1 MNVEGYERREIAAA
15 MRGSVL
21 KSGLTQTDF
30 ALHLG
35 TSATRLS
42 TYLTGTTIPSAAIY
56 LRALRLGAAFEHA
69 REHGLMTPDTAAD
82 HVNRALARRDEVFAL
97 QVILQAR
104 DDFRAAARESDGVWR
119 LWERRARQIN
129 DVRFDTLFRAI
140 IARASGLDVPAWAAD
155 ARLDGEWFFPDPFG
169 DADTDTIRAQT
180 PEWLARANI
189 YIAERDLVTG

>member
-1 MNVEGYERREIAAA
+1 MNVGGYERREIAAA

-69 REHGLMTPDTAAD
+69 REQGLMTPDTAAD
-82 HVNRALARRDEVFAL
+82 VVNRALARRDENFAL
-97 QVILQAR
+97 QMILQAR
-104 DDFRAAARESDGVWR
+104 DHFRAAALESDEVWR
-119 LWERRARQIN
+119 LWERRARLID

-140 IARASGLDVPAWAAD
+140 IARASGEDAPAWAAD
-155 ARLDGEWFFPDPFG
+155 ARLDDEWFFPDPFG
-169 DADTDTIRAQT
+169 DDDSIRAQT
-180 PEWLARANI
+180 PDWLARAHI
-189 YIAERDLVTG
+189 YIAERDLATA